1 MYMSGEEAC
10 GVRGEGVRPRVG
22 PKERTS
28 LGTRIDSLSLSRSL
42 ALLSR
47 VVPCC
52 TQLFIAGAAVPVALR
67 AVALRGPP
75 RGKNR
80 TGGGAGG
87 YIMFSNLCVH
97 ILTKKTFVTKTRAW
111 AASRAAPPCSAQG
124 GAAQHALPHALP

>member
-52 TQLFIAGAAVPVALR
+52 TQLFIAGAAVALR

-75 RGKNR
+75 RGTTEPVVGLGDILCFR
-80 TGGGAGG
+80 T
-87 YIMFSNLCVH
+87 YVC
-97 ILTKKTFVTKTRAW
+97 TY
-111 AASRAAPPCSAQG
+111 
-124 GAAQHALPHALP
+124 

>member
-75 RGKNR
+75 RGTTEPVVGLGDILCFR
-80 TGGGAGG
+80 T
-87 YIMFSNLCVH
+87 YVC
-97 ILTKKTFVTKTRAW
+97 TY
-111 AASRAAPPCSAQG
+111 
-124 GAAQHALPHALP
+124 